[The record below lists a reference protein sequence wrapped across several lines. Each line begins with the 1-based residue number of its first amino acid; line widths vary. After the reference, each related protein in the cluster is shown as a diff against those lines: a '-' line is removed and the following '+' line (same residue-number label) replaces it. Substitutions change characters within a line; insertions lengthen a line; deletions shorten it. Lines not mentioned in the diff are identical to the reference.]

1 MSDEVRIDA
10 AKREDFGKGA
20 ARRARRD
27 GTVPG
32 VLYGHGID
40 PVHLNLHA
48 HQLTMALRQGLNTLL
63 TIEVDGK
70 DEMALAKDVQVHP
83 LRRAIQHVDLLLVKR
98 GEKVT
103 VDVPVEV
110 TGEVVNGG
118 QVNQD
123 LTAVSVEAEA
133 THIPESLEVSIEGLE
148 IGAQVLAG
156 DLALP
161 SGSTLLTD
169 PEALIVAISEVVEA
183 DVESDAVPEEAE
195 GEEGAEGEESEGAE
209 GEDAAE
215 GEGAEGGS
223 DEKSDDE

>member
-1 MSDEVRIDA
+1 MSDEVRIDT
-10 AKREDFGKGA
+10 AKRDDFGKGA

-27 GTVPG
+27 GQVPA

-40 PVHLNLHA
+40 PVHLNLHG

-63 TIEVDGK
+63 TISVDGN

-83 LRRAIQHVDLLLVKR
+83 LRRVIQHVDLLLVKK

-103 VDVPVEV
+103 VDVPVEL
-110 TGEVVNGG
+110 TGDVVPGG

-123 LTAVSVEAEA
+123 LTNVTLEAEA
-133 THIPESLEVSIEGLE
+133 TAIPESLEVSIEGME

-156 DLALP
+156 DLSLP
-161 SGSTLLTD
+161 GGASLLTD

-183 DVESDAVPEEAE
+183 DVESDAVSEDAE
-195 GEEGAEGEESEGAE
+195 GETEGEDAEGESSEGDAEGAE
-209 GEDAAE
+209 GEDA
-215 GEGAEGGS
+215 
-223 DEKSDDE
+223 EKSGDE